1 MRLRRPGARSG
12 HHPCAQP
19 IAAPGAWGHAVP
31 HAHRQRLTMLE
42 LSLERRAR
50 RAQLGAQIFSA
61 GAHRTG
67 SITQSMRAVMS
78 QSESIN
84 VKRESSCAQTAAGA
98 GAVVQKMSP
107 TSNLIND
114 NARALR
120 AHVHDPAK
128 RCSRKK
134 GPCQDDCYSRNLAV
148 LGWRAWC
155 ERRCEQ
161 TDFTKVL
168 SKPETLL
175 LGRRTIAFASAAA
188 PSDRTR
194 QRIGFSIYALPCE

>member
-61 GAHRTG
+61 AAHGTG

-128 RCSRKK
+128 RCSRK
-134 GPCQDDCYSRNLAV
+134 
-148 LGWRAWC
+148 
-155 ERRCEQ
+155 
-161 TDFTKVL
+161 
-168 SKPETLL
+168 
-175 LGRRTIAFASAAA
+175 
-188 PSDRTR
+188 
-194 QRIGFSIYALPCE
+194 

>member
-1 MRLRRPGARSG
+1 
-12 HHPCAQP
+12 
-19 IAAPGAWGHAVP
+19 
-31 HAHRQRLTMLE
+31 MLE

-61 GAHRTG
+61 GAHGTG

-84 VKRESSCAQTAAGA
+84 VKRESSCAQLLVGA

-107 TSNLIND
+107 TSNLVND
-114 NARALR
+114 YVRALR

-161 TDFTKVL
+161 TDFRKVL

-175 LGRRTIAFASAAA
+175 LGRT
-188 PSDRTR
+188 
-194 QRIGFSIYALPCE
+194 L